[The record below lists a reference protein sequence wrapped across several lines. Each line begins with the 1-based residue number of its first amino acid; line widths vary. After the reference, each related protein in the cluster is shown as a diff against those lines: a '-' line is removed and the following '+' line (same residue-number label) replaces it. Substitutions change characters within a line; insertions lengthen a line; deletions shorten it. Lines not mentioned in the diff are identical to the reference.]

1 MAMPQE
7 KLTQVSLSSRDPR
20 FLTSKRKLEG
30 SCVFEFKLVCR
41 KIRKGSRVIS
51 AHLNIGRDG
60 RDLTVTGLCTPAP
73 EVMSICSSA
82 RLWPD
87 STWAWIGTGPIILP
101 PKLQISRTQHIC
113 ELWWWTRNLHRGS
126 VTRPTKNTSDKNIR
140 ESRCRTR
147 KGLSHRLTSLSFPPC
162 QDILNVVRNWAKQEN
177 TVKSLCSRCACECCS
192 GQRTPLKF
200 GAPEDMLLFYQP

>member
-60 RDLTVTGLCTPAP
+60 RDLTGTGLCTPAP
-73 EVMSICSSA
+73 EVMSYLLLGPAVA
-82 RLWPD
+82 RLYLGLDRHWPYHPSSQAAD
-87 STWAWIGTGPIILP
+87 
-101 PKLQISRTQHIC
+101 Q
-113 ELWWWTRNLHRGS
+113 
-126 VTRPTKNTSDKNIR
+126 
-140 ESRCRTR
+140 
-147 KGLSHRLTSLSFPPC
+147 
-162 QDILNVVRNWAKQEN
+162 
-177 TVKSLCSRCACECCS
+177 
-192 GQRTPLKF
+192 
-200 GAPEDMLLFYQP
+200 